1 MTAKPGKQRQ
11 AELKARRALQG
22 LKRRSVYATDAEWLW
37 LKARLA
43 HLRELNPCTA
53 PDAASH

>member
-22 LKRRSVYATDAEWLW
+22 LKRRSVYATDAEWIEVRVL
-37 LKARLA
+37 LLA
-43 HLRELNPCTA
+43 LRRKPL
-53 PDAASH
+53 D